1 MSYEQCN
8 GVALYYEDEGEGRPV
23 VYLHGVLAG
32 LRFFQ
37 HQLSPSVDH
46 RAVALDYRGHG
57 RSETPETG
65 HTVPQYAR
73 DLRAFLDRRDLDDV
87 VLVGWSMGALV
98 AWEYADQFGTDRL
111 AGTVVVDMSASA
123 FRWDDYDHGSV
134 DLDGLQE
141 RLELVQ
147 TDPADFTERLIDAA
161 FAGSVSPQTRRLA
174 RDELSRPS
182 PPVKSAILADYTLR
196 DYRDVLSALDVP
208 ALVVAT
214 ADETWRT
221 VAAVEHVASLLPDA
235 DVETFENSGH
245 CPFLEEPVAFNR
257 LVEEFVASL

>member
-1 MSYEQCN
+1 MPYERCN
-8 GVALYYEDEGEGRPV
+8 GVDLYYEDEGDGRPV
-23 VYLHGVLAG
+23 VYLPGAMAG

-37 HQLSPSVDH
+37 HQLSPSADH

-57 RSETPETG
+57 RSATPETG
-65 HTVPQYAR
+65 HAVPQYAR
-73 DLRAFLDRRDLDDV
+73 DLQAFLDRCGLDDV

-98 AWEYADQFGTDRL
+98 AWEHVDRFGTDRL
-111 AGTVVVDMSASA
+111 AGLVVVDMSASA
-123 FRWDDYDHGSV
+123 FQWADYDHGSI
-134 DLDGLQE
+134 DLAGLRE

-161 FAGSVSPQTRRLA
+161 FSGSVSPATRRLA
-174 RDELSRPS
+174 RDELSRPP
-182 PPVKSAILADYTLR
+182 PPVKSAILADYALR
-196 DYRDVLSALDVP
+196 DYRDVLPAVDVP
-208 ALVVAT
+208 ALALAT

-221 VAAVEHVASLLPDA
+221 VAAVEHVASLLPNA

-245 CPFLEEPVAFNR
+245 CPFIEEPVRFNE

>member
-1 MSYEQCN
+1 MPYERCN
-8 GVALYYEDEGEGRPV
+8 GVELYYEDAGEGRPV
-23 VYLHGVLAG
+23 VYLHGAMAG

-37 HQLSPSVDH
+37 HQVSPSADH

-57 RSETPETG
+57 RSATPETG

-73 DLRAFLDRRDLDDV
+73 DVRAFLDQRDLDDV

-111 AGTVVVDMSASA
+111 AGFVNVDMSASA
-123 FRWDDYDHGSV
+123 FRWQDYDHGST
-134 DLDGLQE
+134 DLAGLRE

-147 TDPADFTERLIDAA
+147 TDPEGFTERLIDSA

-174 RDELSRPS
+174 RDELSRPP

-196 DYRDVLSALDVP
+196 DYRDVLPGVDVP
-208 ALVVAT
+208 ALVLAT

-221 VAAVEHVASLLPDA
+221 VAAVDHVATLLPDA

-245 CPFLEEPVAFNR
+245 CPFLEEPVRFNR
-257 LVEEFVASL
+257 LVGEFVEAL